1 MLEKKLEKLK
11 LLLSEML
18 LEDTKL
24 EFASVTS
31 DEGVVL
37 FYEELK
43 EGSRIYTKDEEGN
56 DKELENGTYVI
67 STEDEITTIEVENSI
82 IKSVEVK
89 EVEKEPETEEPKEE
103 EVTEVEIVAEEEV
116 IEDPTNKEEE
126 PVNTAIEELRKEVN
140 ELYAIVDT
148 LKKELEEL
156 KVKPATESVE
166 QEFEQVTKK
175 ELKGA
180 SRYTQY
186 IKRN

>member
-56 DKELENGTYVI
+56 NKELENGTYVI

-89 EVEKEPETEEPKEE
+89 EVEKEEPKEE

>member
-18 LEDTKL
+18 L

-56 DKELENGTYVI
+56 NKELENGTYVI

-89 EVEKEPETEEPKEE
+89 EVEKEEPKEE